1 MLHWS
6 DAPREHDCVYHK
18 RGDCPVGADALVV
31 DVFVTPSIVKTRPI
45 AITIGR
51 YRHNKPMRTEQWQL
65 AGVGDLSPAA
75 RELPLLLGKVGVR
88 AEHIASLSTEI
99 ESFLVKESAALQD
112 ALSSIGP
119 AT

>member
-45 AITIGR
+45 AISIGR

-99 ESFLVKESAALQD
+99 ESFLVKESAALHD

-119 AT
+119 ST

>member
-31 DVFVTPSIVKTRPI
+31 DVFVTPSIVRTRPI

-51 YRHNKPMRTEQWQL
+51 YRHNKPMRTEQWHL
-65 AGVGDLSPAA
+65 SGVADLSPAA
-75 RELPLLLGKVGVR
+75 RELPVLLGKVGVR

-99 ESFLVKESAALQD
+99 ETFLVEESAALQA
-112 ALSSIGP
+112 ALSSIRP